1 MAGLNDT
8 DILLNED
15 WQLAPAANGDALVV
29 FGPDCFFQ
37 DIRLEAMTQ
46 EGELFYDET
55 WGWSLLDFIQST
67 DDELTRL
74 EIAQR
79 VQLKLS
85 RREEINSETIAANVQ
100 FADDKI
106 GVQVS
111 FKFQGDD
118 LQYQLDIELD
128 RVKVE
133 VKIV

>member
-29 FGPDCFFQ
+29 SGPDCFFQ

-74 EIAQR
+74 ELAQR

-106 GVQVS
+106 GVQIS